1 MSVSNIFRLQPN
13 AKNGDDP
20 VRFSEAIAQF
30 ISQSALDALKAS
42 L

>member
-1 MSVSNIFRLQPN
+1 MFSVGSH
-13 AKNGDDP
+13 AKNEDDH

-30 ISQSALDALKAS
+30 ISQSALDALNPS